1 MTGSQWLDLALFAL
15 AAAAAISG
23 WINGAAAS
31 GFALLGVGI
40 GATSGLLVAP
50 HLVREIDSPLGR
62 LSAGLAIIAVMV
74 VIGQV
79 AGVTIGRAARRYISG
94 SGARLLDSTVGAVF
108 QSAAMLLVAWL
119 VAVPIAAQE
128 GPGLGKAVRG
138 SSVLAKIDDV
148 APAQLQ
154 RIPATFTSVLG
165 TTGFPDI
172 LGPFGTTPMQE
183 VPPPD
188 PVLSGAEVVA
198 RVQPSVLKIRGRAE
212 SCSRAL
218 EGSGFVAAPGLVM
231 TNAHVVAGTGSVTV
245 VSGDEELDAEVVVYD
260 PRVDIAVLRVDG
272 LGAPVLPF
280 AENRAR
286 TGDDAIVVGYP
297 GNGPYRPDAARI
309 RERVTLRGPDI
320 YREQTVEREVYILR
334 GSVREGNSGGPLV
347 TPQGQVAG
355 VVFGAAMDA
364 ADTGYA
370 LTVEQVLPQLQLAV
384 DAQESVSTGRC
395 VGLPS

>member
-1 MTGSQWLDLALFAL
+1 MTGSQWLDLALYAL

-50 HLVREIDSPLGR
+50 HLVREIDAPLGR
-62 LSAGLAIIAVMV
+62 LMAGLAVIAVMV
-74 VIGQV
+74 IIGQV

-94 SGARLLDSTVGAVF
+94 AGAKLLDSTIGAVF

-119 VAVPIAAQE
+119 VAIPIAAQE
-128 GPGLGKAVRG
+128 GPGPGKAVRG

-148 APAQLQ
+148 APEQMQ
-154 RIPATFTSVLG
+154 KIPAAFTSVLG

-172 LGPFGTTPMQE
+172 LGPFGTTPLQE

-188 PVLSGAEVVA
+188 PVLAGSEVVA
-198 RVQPSVLKIRGRAE
+198 AVRPSVLKILGRAE

-231 TNAHVVAGTGSVTV
+231 TNAHVVAGTGSVSIV
-245 VSGDEELDAEVVVYD
+245 AGDEELDADVVVYD
-260 PRVDIAVLRVDG
+260 PAVDIAVLRVPG
-272 LGAPVLPF
+272 LQAPVLPF
-280 AENRAR
+280 ADRRAR

-320 YREQTVEREVYILR
+320 YREATVEREVYILR
-334 GSVREGNSGGPLV
+334 GAVREGNSGGPLI
-347 TPQGQVAG
+347 TPDGQVVG

-370 LTVEQVLPQLQLAV
+370 LTVEQVLPQLEAAV
-384 DAQESVSTGRC
+384 DSLAPVSTGSC
-395 VGLPS
+395 VGAR

>member
-1 MTGSQWLDLALFAL
+1 MTGSQWLDFALFAL

-74 VIGQV
+74 IIGQI

-94 SGARLLDSTVGAVF
+94 TGARLLDSTVGAVF
-108 QSAAMLLVAWL
+108 QAAAMLLVAWL

-128 GPGLGKAVRG
+128 GTSVGKAVRG
-138 SSVLAKIDDV
+138 STVLARIDEV
-148 APAQLQ
+148 APDQLQ
-154 RIPATFTSVLG
+154 RVPAAFTAVLG

-188 PVLSGAEVVA
+188 PVLAESEVVN
-198 RVQPSVLKIRGRAE
+198 RVEPSVLKILGRAE

-231 TNAHVVAGTGSVTV
+231 TNAHVVAGTDQVTV
-245 VSGDEELDAEVVVYD
+245 MSGGQELEADVVVYD
-260 PRVDIAVLRVDG
+260 PNVDVAVLRVPD
-272 LGAPVLPF
+272 LAAPVLPF
-280 AENRAR
+280 AEEYAR
-286 TGDDAIVVGYP
+286 TGDDAIVLGYP
-297 GNGPYRPDAARI
+297 GNGPYRPDAARV

-320 YREQTVEREVYILR
+320 YRAQTVDREVYILR
-334 GSVREGNSGGPLV
+334 GTVREGNSGGPLV
-347 TPQGQVAG
+347 TPDGKVVG

-364 ADTGYA
+364 EDTGYA
-370 LTVEQVLPQLQLAV
+370 LTLDQVLPQLMAAV
-384 DAQESVSTGRC
+384 ESWQPVATGSC
-395 VGLPS
+395 VGAR

>member
-1 MTGSQWLDLALFAL
+1 MTGSQWLDIALFAL

-50 HLVREIDSPLGR
+50 HLVREVDSPLGR
-62 LSAGLAIIAVMV
+62 LAAGLAIIAVMV
-74 VIGQV
+74 IIGQI

-94 SGARLLDSTVGAVF
+94 PGAQLLDSTVGALF
-108 QSAAMLLVAWL
+108 QSVAMLLVAWL
-119 VAVPIAAQE
+119 VAVPVAAQE
-128 GPGLGKAVRG
+128 GTAPGKVVRG
-138 SSVLAKIDDV
+138 STVLAKIDDV
-148 APAQLQ
+148 APNQLQ
-154 RIPATFTSVLG
+154 RIPAAFSQVLG

-188 PVLSGAEVVA
+188 PVLAGSEIVA
-198 RVQPSVLKIRGRAE
+198 RVRPSVLKIRGRAE

-245 VSGDEELDAEVVVYD
+245 ESGGTELDAEVVVYD
-260 PRVDIAVLRVDG
+260 SSVDIAVLRVDG
-272 LGAPVLPF
+272 LDAPALPLA
-280 AENRAR
+280 AEHSR
-286 TGDDAIVVGYP
+286 TGDNAIVLGYP

-334 GSVREGNSGGPLV
+334 GTVREGNSGGPLIS
-347 TPQGQVAG
+347 PDGQVVG

-370 LTVEQVLPQLQLAV
+370 LTVEQVLPQLQAGV
-384 DAQESVSTGRC
+384 DAVGAVSTGSC
-395 VGLPS
+395 VGAR